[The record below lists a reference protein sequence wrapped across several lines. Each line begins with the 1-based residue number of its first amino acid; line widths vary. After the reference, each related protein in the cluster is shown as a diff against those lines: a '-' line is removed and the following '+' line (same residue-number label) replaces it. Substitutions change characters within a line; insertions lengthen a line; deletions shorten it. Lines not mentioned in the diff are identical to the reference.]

1 MSSKFSALK
10 SMLNRPMRKRTVFI
24 GSIVLVLLEVAVF
37 GLSFAGKSNPIKAI
51 TSRVPYITTPTPPT
65 ELTTIYGNVN
75 APLLKPMAM
84 TMVNRRIYVSDTN
97 NQRIQVFDYDGH
109 PMTVFGSNGQE
120 PGQLR
125 FPYGIAADSQ
135 GQIYVTDLYNGNIS
149 VFAPDGTFIKY
160 FGDKGDFSKPAGLVI
175 SGNKLYL
182 TDVGK
187 NQVMVYS
194 LDGNKLL
201 SFGKQ
206 GSKEGELASP
216 NCLAVANGKIY
227 VSDTG
232 NDRVEVFDEQG
243 NFLLQ
248 FNGSTPD
255 NPNPKI
261 INPRGIGVDPKGI
274 IYVVSNLTGK
284 VIGFNMKGEP
294 VVSFG
299 SMGSN
304 DDQFQLPNGLTI
316 DDQGRIYVTDTVNG
330 RLAVYQN

>member
-1 MSSKFSALK
+1 
-10 SMLNRPMRKRTVFI
+10 MRKRTVI
-24 GSIVLVLLEVAVF
+24 ICSLILVLVEAVVF
-37 GLSFAGKSNPIKAI
+37 GLGYAGQSNPVKTIS
-51 TSRVPYITTPTPPT
+51 SRVPYITTPTPPSP
-65 ELTTIYGNVN
+65 LTTIYGNVN

-84 TMVNRRIYVSDTN
+84 TIVNRKIYVSDTN

-109 PMTVFGSNGQE
+109 SLAVFGSNGQE
-120 PGQLR
+120 PGQFR
-125 FPYGIAADSQ
+125 FPYGIAADAQ
-135 GQIYVTDLYNGNIS
+135 GQIYVSDLYNGNIS
-149 VFAPDGTFIKY
+149 VFAADGTFIKY
-160 FGDKGDFSKPAGLVI
+160 FGGKGDFSKPAGLVI
-175 SGNKLYL
+175 SGGRLYL

-194 LDGNKLL
+194 LDGQKLL

-216 NCLAVANGKIY
+216 NYLAVANGRIY

-243 NFLLQ
+243 NYLLQ
-248 FNGSTPD
+248 FNGSTAD
-255 NPNPKI
+255 NPNSKI

-274 IYVVSNLTGK
+274 VYVVSNLTGK
-284 VIGFNMKGEP
+284 VIGFNAKGEV

-299 SMGSN
+299 SIGTN
-304 DDQFQLPNGLTI
+304 EDQFQLPNGLTI

-330 RLAVYQN
+330 RVAVYQN

>member
-1 MSSKFSALK
+1 MSNKFSALK
-10 SMLNRPMRKRTVFI
+10 NSLNRPMRRRTVFI
-24 GSIVLVLLEVAVF
+24 WCTVIVLLGSVVF
-37 GLSFAGKSNPIKAI
+37 GLSFMGKFNPIKAI
-51 TSRVPYITTPTPPT
+51 TSRMPYITTPTPPT
-65 ELTTIYGNVN
+65 QLATIYGGVN
-75 APLLKPMAM
+75 TPLLKPMAV

-97 NQRIQVFDYDGH
+97 NQRIQVFDYDGQ
-109 PMTVFGSNGQE
+109 PVTVFGSGGQG
-120 PGQLR
+120 PGQFR

-135 GQIYVTDLYNGNIS
+135 GQIYVADLYNGNIS
-149 VFAPDGTFIKY
+149 VFTPDGTFLNY
-160 FGDKGDFSKPAGLVI
+160 FGEKGDFSKPTGLVI
-175 SGNKLYL
+175 SGNKLYM
-182 TDVGK
+182 TDAGK

-194 LDGNKLL
+194 LDGKKLL

-206 GSKEGELASP
+206 GNKEGELTSP
-216 NCLAVANGKIY
+216 NSLAVANGKIY

-243 NFLLQ
+243 TFLLQ
-248 FNGSTPD
+248 FNGSTAAS
-255 NPNPKI
+255 PNPKI

-284 VIGFNMKGEP
+284 VIGFNMKGEL

-299 SMGSN
+299 SSGTN

-316 DDQGRIYVTDTVNG
+316 DDQGRIYVTDAGNG

>member
-149 VFAPDGTFIKY
+149 VFA
-160 FGDKGDFSKPAGLVI
+160 
-175 SGNKLYL
+175 
-182 TDVGK
+182 
-187 NQVMVYS
+187 
-194 LDGNKLL
+194 
-201 SFGKQ
+201 
-206 GSKEGELASP
+206 
-216 NCLAVANGKIY
+216 
-227 VSDTG
+227 
-232 NDRVEVFDEQG
+232 
-243 NFLLQ
+243 
-248 FNGSTPD
+248 
-255 NPNPKI
+255 
-261 INPRGIGVDPKGI
+261 
-274 IYVVSNLTGK
+274 
-284 VIGFNMKGEP
+284 
-294 VVSFG
+294 
-299 SMGSN
+299 
-304 DDQFQLPNGLTI
+304 
-316 DDQGRIYVTDTVNG
+316 
-330 RLAVYQN
+330 